1 MTNEQSSSQ
10 RFHILDAT
18 RGIAAIGI
26 VLFHVFFATPLR
38 YMMGL
43 YVLVDFFF
51 VLSGFVLYPSMPH
64 NRKKFPRDAIRFIL
78 TRIVRLWPTLIA
90 ALVISMG
97 LYWWK
102 QYSASKSNTFFEIDP
117 NRSPLLFGGAF
128 SLLQILIPLS
138 GAIFIVVPFWS
149 LSAEWLANILFT
161 PLTVIYK
168 QLGLFVGILAGYL
181 MMYYGLSRDTEWIS
195 NMGPIRGW
203 EALGRALI
211 GFGIGSLVRANLKK
225 LSAIRND
232 FFFRITIALTLWAFI
247 VWNSYTF
254 THLYLVSPLFGLI
267 ILQLSR
273 FNISISST
281 RAKVCTFLGRY
292 SYGVYAFHILALEFY
307 DYNVVRI
314 DAFAGLGAWWKYLMI
329 KSVVVLLVST
339 LATFL
344 TLKLI
349 DQPLQQR
356 GRALIK
362 RKFAPNN

>member
-1 MTNEQSSSQ
+1 
-10 RFHILDAT
+10 
-18 RGIAAIGI
+18 
-26 VLFHVFFATPLR
+26 
-38 YMMGL
+38 
-43 YVLVDFFF
+43 
-51 VLSGFVLYPSMPH
+51 
-64 NRKKFPRDAIRFIL
+64 
-78 TRIVRLWPTLIA
+78 
-90 ALVISMG
+90 
-97 LYWWK
+97 
-102 QYSASKSNTFFEIDP
+102 
-117 NRSPLLFGGAF
+117 
-128 SLLQILIPLS
+128 
-138 GAIFIVVPFWS
+138 
-149 LSAEWLANILFT
+149 
-161 PLTVIYK
+161 
-168 QLGLFVGILAGYL
+168 
-181 MMYYGLSRDTEWIS
+181 MYYGLMRDTEWIS

-225 LSAIRND
+225 LSVIRND
-232 FFFRITIALTLWAFI
+232 FFFRITIALTIWAFV

-281 RAKVCTFLGRY
+281 RAKVCNFLGRY

-314 DAFAGLGAWWKYLMI
+314 DAFAGLSAWWKYLII

-349 DQPLQQR
+349 DQPLQRR

-362 RKFAPNN
+362 RKFASNN

>member
-1 MTNEQSSSQ
+1 MTNEHLPSQ
-10 RFHILDAT
+10 RFHILDAS

-26 VLFHVFFATPLR
+26 VLFHAFFATPLR

-51 VLSGFVLYPSMPH
+51 VLSGFVLYPSMPG
-64 NRKKFPRDAIRFIL
+64 NRKKFPRDATRFIL
-78 TRIVRLWPTLIA
+78 TRIVRLWPTVIA
-90 ALVISMG
+90 ALIISMG

-102 QYSASKSNTFFEIDP
+102 EYSASKSNSYFEIDP
-117 NRSPLLFGGAF
+117 NRAPLLLGGAF
-128 SLLQILIPLS
+128 LLLQILIPLS
-138 GAIFIVVPFWS
+138 GAIFIVIPFWS
-149 LSAEWLANILFT
+149 LSAEWLANIVFA
-161 PLTVIYK
+161 PLTMIYR
-168 QLGLFVGILAGYL
+168 QLGLLLGIFAGYF
-181 MMYYGLSRDTEWIS
+181 MMYYGLVHDTEWIS

-211 GFGIGSLVRANLKK
+211 GFGIGSLVRANLKT
-225 LSAIRND
+225 LSIIRND
-232 FFFRITIALTLWAFI
+232 FFFRITLALTIWAFV

-254 THLYLVSPLFGLI
+254 THLYFVSPLFGLI

-281 RAKVCTFLGRY
+281 RAKVCAFLGKY
-292 SYGVYAFHILALEFY
+292 SYGIYAFHILALEVY
-307 DYNVVRI
+307 DYNVMRL
-314 DAFAGLGAWWKYLMI
+314 DAFAGQSVWWKYLII

-356 GRALIK
+356 GRAMIK
-362 RKFAPNN
+362 RKFDPNN